1 MNEQNVEYLKKDS
14 GDLRRVIR
22 TEILFTPLLVV
33 LPFVVGAF
41 LIYDW
46 FCRDFSMNELEL
58 TGELMFGVIILVG
71 NVMFD
76 IPFLKS
82 LIGFRKK

>member
-22 TEILFTPLLVV
+22 TEIWFTPLLIV
-33 LPFVVGAF
+33 LPLVVGSF
-41 LIYDW
+41 LISDW
-46 FCRDFSMNELEL
+46 FCRDFSMNDLEL
-58 TGELMFGVIILVG
+58 TGELMLGVIILVG

-82 LIGFRKK
+82 LTGFRKK

>member
-1 MNEQNVEYLKKDS
+1 MNEERIEYLKKDS
-14 GDLRRVIR
+14 DDLRMVIR
-22 TEILFTPLLVV
+22 TEIWFTPLLVV
-33 LPFVVGAF
+33 LPFIVGGF

-46 FCRDFSMNELEL
+46 FCRDFSMNDLEL
-58 TGELMFGVIILVG
+58 TGELMLGVIILVG

-82 LIGFRKK
+82 LLRYRRR

>member
-1 MNEQNVEYLKKDS
+1 MNEQSVGYLKKDS
-14 GDLRRVIR
+14 DDLRRVIR
-22 TEILFTPLLVV
+22 IEIWFTPLLIV
-33 LPFVVGAF
+33 LPLIVGGF

-46 FCRDFSMNELEL
+46 FCRDFSMNDLEL
-58 TGELMFGVIILVG
+58 TGELMLGVIILVG

-82 LIGFRKK
+82 LLRYRRR